1 MKRYKFLIR
10 LAIVFVL
17 VLFVPLTVVLGIF
30 WQRSATE
37 MQQNSDAYYSKLNES
52 FMIAVL
58 DELTALKSHATSVI
72 VHTKD
77 SASVF

>member
-17 VLFVPLTVVLGIF
+17 VLFVPLTIVLGIF

-37 MQQNSDAYYSKLNES
+37 MQENSDAYYSKLND
-52 FMIAVL
+52 MQKL
-58 DELTALKSHATSVI
+58 
-72 VHTKD
+72 
-77 SASVF
+77 